1 MRQQQLIDKA
11 IGPAPWYW
19 ESFPEPT
26 GASGRRYIWTYH
38 REQGPIGYLV
48 TLSPR
53 QDPQSTVL
61 ALNTYAR
68 AFLVPPHGVG
78 IWCPEYSP
86 SGGGSYL
93 RVMCFDPDQLPPF
106 PLTEVAGWFKQSS
119 DRVYSKAAPLAEFE
133 IPILAAG
140 RHRIEVPPRFHGIEG
155 EMFLIHSSTGHKEA
169 MQDILVLSPSSG
181 ELEVLPQNW
190 LSGDK
195 YDHGYQWITRVTRD
209 PVSGRLI
216 GDGIRIGRFEL
227 TEDGRQLAHWIE

>member
-11 IGPAPWYW
+11 TGPAPWYW
-19 ESFPEPT
+19 ESFPEPS

-38 REQGPIGYLV
+38 KDQGPIGYLV

-53 QDPQSTVL
+53 PDPQSTVL

-68 AFLVPPHGVG
+68 AFLVPPNRFG

-86 SGGGSYL
+86 SGGAYL
-93 RVMCFDPDQLPPF
+93 RVMCFDPDQLEPF
-106 PLTEVAGWFKQSS
+106 PLSEVAGWFKQSS
-119 DRVYSKAAPLAEFE
+119 DRVYSKVAPLAEFE
-133 IPILAAG
+133 IPILPAG
-140 RHRIEVPPRFHGIEG
+140 RHRLEIPPEFRAVES
-155 EMFLIHSSTGHKEA
+155 EMFFIHSSTGNKEA
-169 MQDILVLSPSSG
+169 LQDILVLSPSSG

-190 LSGDK
+190 LSADK

-227 TEDGRQLAHWIE
+227 TDDGRQLARWIE